1 MGSRVILVVAAVI
14 AVAAVAAVVNA
25 EAKSASPGSHVT
37 VLKLLA
43 PPGGTTTTI
52 NVGKRGPSPGD
63 EFVTTDSP
71 LQLPKSHARVGRLDI
86 IEIAMGATRS
96 SLTVSARL
104 PGGKVQLQGVFN
116 PNNRRFTLPI
126 IGGTGA
132 YVGAHGEAT
141 LSSGGSVPTLTFD
154 LLA

>member
-1 MGSRVILVVAAVI
+1 MGSRVILVVAIVI
-14 AVAAVAAVVNA
+14 AVTAVTAAASAT
-25 EAKSASPGSHVT
+25 AKSASPRSHMS

-71 LQLPKSHARVGRLDI
+71 LRLPKTHARVGRLDI
-86 IEIAMGATRS
+86 IEVAMSATRS

-104 PGGKVQLQGVFN
+104 PGGKVEVQGVFN
-116 PNNRRFTLPI
+116 PNNRQFTLPI
-126 IGGTGA
+126 VGGTGA
-132 YVGAHGEAT
+132 YLGAHGAAT
-141 LSSGGSVPTLTFD
+141 LSSGSVPTLTFEI
-154 LLA
+154 LA

>member
-14 AVAAVAAVVNA
+14 AVAAAAAVASA
-25 EAKSASPGSHVT
+25 EAKSAPASHVT

-96 SLTVSARL
+96 SLTISARL
-104 PGGKVQLQGVFN
+104 PGGKVQVQGVFN